1 MATLTPTPRTR
12 LRGRSERGSH
22 DRELVYQILD
32 EGLVCHVAF
41 VGEQGP
47 VVIPTTYA
55 RIDDRLY
62 LHGSP
67 ASRMLR
73 SLESGIETSVAVTL
87 LDGLVLARSA
97 FHHSM
102 NYRSAIVFGRA
113 REVTDAEEKLASL
126 RALVE
131 HVVPGRSS
139 DTRGPNVRELARTL
153 VLALPLDEASAK
165 LRSGPPTDD
174 EEDLGLGHWAG
185 VIPLELRPLEPLDDP
200 ALRPGVGQP
209 DYARD
214 YRRPAGPR

>member
-12 LRGRSERGSH
+12 VRRRSERGSH
-22 DRELVYQILD
+22 ERERVYRILD

-113 REVTDAEEKLASL
+113 REVTDAEEKLAAL

-174 EEDLGLGHWAG
+174 EEDLGLDHWAG